1 MSCSTE
7 ALKLTPQNI
16 RTLGLLHKK
25 VWGFPLLPW
34 KGENGIRVKPCQ
46 GSETQTK
53 VQTGWARGWTP
64 VAADQD
70 IKLLANT
77 SAACLSASCH
87 ADYGLTLRNGPTWT
101 LSPNP
106 LWMPCFPS
114 TSWIS
119 GP

>member
-64 VAADQD
+64 VAAGKGLSQLGSHLILKSVSSVW
-70 IKLLANT
+70 IKTYKWCGCLQGNRVFVLL
-77 SAACLSASCH
+77 
-87 ADYGLTLRNGPTWT
+87 GLTLVLLQVQHKDR
-101 LSPNP
+101 
-106 LWMPCFPS
+106 
-114 TSWIS
+114 
-119 GP
+119 